1 MLSKYDQP
9 EPKVEDL
16 DVDLGWITVK
26 EALALIDAMH
36 LFNKPGLE
44 RIHKTL
50 LEKINHR
57 YDILKWSH
65 DQSKMQLVDYAKRQ
79 AALESKEE
87 KAMSEYS
94 DLNEDNYE

>member
-9 EPKVEDL
+9 EPKAEDL
-16 DVDLGWITVK
+16 NIDIGWMTVK
-26 EALALIDAMH
+26 ESLALIDAMH
-36 LFNKPGLE
+36 LYNKPGLE
-44 RIHKTL
+44 RIHSTL
-50 LEKINHR
+50 LKKINTQ

-79 AALESKEE
+79 AAIESKEE

-94 DLNEDNYE
+94 DLNEDN

>member
-1 MLSKYDQP
+1 
-9 EPKVEDL
+9 
-16 DVDLGWITVK
+16 
-26 EALALIDAMH
+26 MH

-79 AALESKEE
+79 AAIESKEE

-94 DLNEDNYE
+94 DLNEDN